1 MCSGMLA
8 IQDISANLSAGDV
21 RRLKRFPRLALFL
34 AIAAHEN
41 SAEGDDPSAVF
52 LGTGWGALS
61 ETSNFLTRLFETNE
75 QFPSPIDFIGS
86 VHNAAAGQIAMRFQ
100 ATGANITMTGGD
112 YSFEQALMA
121 ASLLSN
127 SIDDT
132 FLVIGADESHPQL
145 SRLFDRSACG
155 SATLSD
161 GGGALCLKTGP
172 NASGFT
178 IQPVFFESREN
189 NPEVIS
195 SLIRRLEQP
204 QQINDRYGVILAG
217 LPAACRPEGE
227 MQLQNLLSLSG
238 FNHPVIDY
246 RKITGEYASAS
257 AVAAVMAVKFLQ
269 AGKIPQALC
278 RDKPVDLGQKGA
290 LIIGMGNFITAL
302 EVMPT

>member
-1 MCSGMLA
+1 
-8 IQDISANLSAGDV
+8 
-21 RRLKRFPRLALFL
+21 
-34 AIAAHEN
+34 
-41 SAEGDDPSAVF
+41 

-61 ETSNFLTRLFETNE
+61 ETSRFLTRLFETDE

-121 ASLLSN
+121 ADLLSN

-145 SRLFDRSACG
+145 SRLFDRSASG
-155 SATLSD
+155 SAILSD

-172 NASGFT
+172 SASGFT

-195 SLIRRLEQP
+195 SLIQRLERP
-204 QQINDRYGVILAG
+204 QQINDRYGMILAG
-217 LPAACRPEGE
+217 FPAACRHEGE
-227 MQLQNLLSLSG
+227 MQLQTLLAITG
-238 FNHPVIDY
+238 FNQPVIDY
-246 RKITGEYASAS
+246 RKLTGEFASAS

-269 AGKIPQALC
+269 GSQIPEPLC
-278 RDKPVDLGQKGA
+278 KDKPVDLGAKGA
-290 LIIGMGNFITAL
+290 LIIGTGDFITAL
-302 EVMPT
+302 EVMPQ